1 MGYINLFFFFSFLG
15 FVWETAWVSLNEK
28 KFANRGFLKGPILP
42 IYGFGAISVIFSTR
56 NLYNKLSIFI
66 VGSIIA
72 TILELITGWAI
83 EKLFKI
89 RYWDYDERFLNYKG
103 YICLRSSLFWGFI
116 SIFLYDLTYKFV
128 MPKIKIYENSNI
140 SFISY
145 ILIFL
150 FLLDTYLSIKDAY
163 GFRKLIEMEE
173 KAEAYKKVLKENLD
187 QKRKNLDEK
196 IDEIKDDSLEIRRE
210 LERNFSENIKDY
222 VKKSKD
228 KELRFRNRI
237 LSLIES
243 YEFRKEENKE
253 RLIQIINGYYKER
266 IKKYKKLERNISK
279 LSKRNKL
286 SYRFKNKD

>member
-89 RYWDYDERFLNYKG
+89 RYWDYDERFLNYNG